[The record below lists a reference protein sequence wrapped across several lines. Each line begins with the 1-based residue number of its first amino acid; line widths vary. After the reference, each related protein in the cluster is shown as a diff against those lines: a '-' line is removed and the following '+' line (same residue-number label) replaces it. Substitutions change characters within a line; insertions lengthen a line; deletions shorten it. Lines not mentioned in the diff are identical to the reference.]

1 MRTHVSAT
9 PGLTRMRCIQP
20 DGTGTDLGTIDLSQD
35 MFAVLRDLHAAG
47 ASPDVN
53 MVRTLRQ
60 HFHVRF
66 DVHTHRAR
74 LDAYRVAVHYGAFNL
89 LDELGFLVDEVIAT
103 ERASLKRV
111 RARASPTGRPN
122 IGSKAA
128 RAAAR
133 VAKRA
138 A

>member
-1 MRTHVSAT
+1 
-9 PGLTRMRCIQP
+9 
-20 DGTGTDLGTIDLSQD
+20 
-35 MFAVLRDLHAAG
+35 MFAVLQDLQAAG
-47 ASPDVN
+47 ASPDVD

-66 DVHTHRAR
+66 DVHAHRAR
-74 LDAYRVAVHYGAFNL
+74 LDAFRAVAANLRHLFQGITCTRYL
-89 LDELGFLVDEVIAT
+89 LDGSLAPKGSGYLVDEVIAT
-103 ERASLKRV
+103 ERTSLKRV